1 MRSSAHDE
9 IDQMGYNGIRLSLAS
24 PEAILSWS
32 KGEVTR
38 ADTINYRTQRPEKD
52 GLFCERIFG
61 PVKDFECACGKYKKA
76 KYRGTICDR
85 CGVEVSAASVRRDR
99 MGHIDLAVPVAHIF
113 FYKIPPSKIGL
124 LLDLSINQL
133 ETILNYEAYVVL
145 EPGNSPHSKGEI
157 LNEEEFQAAREAKY
171 EGFKADMGGS
181 PVYELLKEIDLE
193 NLSSDL
199 RIRLEKE
206 TLPAR
211 RTKLLNKLKLV
222 EALRLSGNRPEWM
235 VLTKIPV
242 IPPDLR
248 PLVALEGGR
257 YATSDLNDLY
267 KRVITRNNRVKSL
280 ISGIKTP
287 EVIVRNEKRMLQDAV
302 DALLDNSRRSRPIKG
317 RGNRPLK
324 SLADALKG
332 KQGRFRRNLLGKRV
346 DYSGRSV
353 IVVDPSL
360 KLYQCG
366 IPKEM
371 ALELFKPMIARKLEE
386 RGVVD
391 SERNARRLVRARST
405 EVYEIL
411 EEVIRDHPVMLNRAP
426 TLHRISIQS
435 FLPVL
440 KEGRAI
446 AIHPMVCV
454 PYNAD
459 FDGDTMSVHVPLSP
473 EAIMESYL
481 LMLSVHNI
489 RKPADGRAVMTPTQ
503 DMVIGLHYLTKE
515 RASEG
520 KPKLLSS
527 IDEINHA
534 LFSGAITLHQP
545 IKYPYPSHKKEIYYM
560 DKSGKIKTEKIT
572 PENAKTDRSE
582 KRSTID
588 TTAGRVI
595 FNDLIPR
602 EMSGWWNLRVTK
614 KILSEIVDK
623 SLHQYGSD
631 KTVVLLDNLKK
642 FGFEYATRS
651 GLTIGIDNM
660 ISPRNKEKIWARGTK
675 EITDINRAHKSGL
688 ISETERYNKVIDT
701 WTKVGM
707 EIEEELIT
715 ELSSD
720 QNGFNPLFMMV
731 ESGARGSR
739 NQACQICGLRGL
751 MSKPQRKVTTVQI
764 IETPIKSSCK
774 DGLTVL
780 EYFIST
786 HGARKGLADTALK
799 TADAGYLTRRLVD
812 VAQNVTITH
821 DDCGTI
827 MGQEIGAL
835 KEGEKIVEPLSE
847 RITGR
852 VALVDI
858 IDPVTEEVLVKA
870 GHEISDDTAEK
881 IESAGIERVKVRS
894 ILTCEAPVGL
904 CAKCY
909 GRNLATGKMVEIGEA
924 VGIIAAQS
932 IGEPGTQLTLRTF
945 HGGGAALRI
954 AESTSKFAENAGEVS
969 FENLSGAE
977 RPDGLMVSLN
987 DKARLVIKSDSRK
1000 IGYNI
1005 PIGAVIYI
1013 KPKAKVDVGAILFE
1027 WDPYSIPIVSPAVGV
1042 IKFADIIPGV
1052 TLQENWIDERSGGK
1066 QLIIVEDRLRKHHP
1080 KVHLQ
1085 DKKGKNLK
1093 TFSIP
1098 AGAYLLVKDGD
1109 EITGGT
1115 LIARIPKEIGK
1126 SKDITGGL
1134 PRVEELLEA
1143 KFVKD
1148 PAIVS
1153 EIDGVSDIDE
1163 EKGIWKIAVTPDVG
1177 DVRAYK
1183 IPTTRYLKVHS
1194 GEHVR
1199 AGDPLCE
1206 GAIDPHDILKIKGPM
1221 ETQRFLVNEILEV
1234 YRIQDVKID
1243 DKHIEVIVRQML
1255 QKVKIEDPGNT
1266 PFVGGEIV
1274 DKRRVIDINQQAL
1287 VEGKKPATYRPILL
1301 GITRAALSSESF
1313 FSASSFQET
1322 AKVLADAAV
1331 EGKLDRLEGLKENV
1345 IVGRIIPAGTGIREY
1360 QKLALEVEPA
1370 EPAGAETEVKTEP
1383 AAKEK
1388 TKE

>member
-1 MRSSAHDE
+1 MRSNWQDYLDLSDLT
-9 IDQMGYNGIRLSLAS
+9 GLRLGLAS
-24 PEAILSWS
+24 PETILSWS
-32 KGEVTR
+32 YGEVTR

-85 CGVEVSAASVRRDR
+85 CGVEVAPASVRRER

-113 FYKIPPSKIGL
+113 YYKIPPSKIGL
-124 LLDLSINQL
+124 LLDLTINNL
-133 ETILNYEAYVVL
+133 EAILNYEAYIVV
-145 EPGNSPHSKGEI
+145 EQGNSPYPKGTV
-157 LNEEEFQAAREAKY
+157 LDDDGYKEAKSKNY
-171 EGFKADMGGS
+171 EGFKADTGAQ
-181 PVYELLKEIDLE
+181 PIYDLLKEIDLD
-193 NLSSDL
+193 NLSSEL
-199 RIRLEKE
+199 RILLERE
-206 TLPAR
+206 TLQAR
-211 RTKLLNKLKLV
+211 RIKLLNKLKLV
-222 EALRLSGNRPEWM
+222 EAFRLSGNRPEWM
-235 VLTKIPV
+235 ILTRIPV

-280 ISGIKTP
+280 ITGIKTP

-302 DALLDNSRRSRPIKG
+302 DALLDNSRRNRPIKG

-353 IVVDPSL
+353 IVVDPAL
-360 KLYQCG
+360 KLYECG

-371 ALELFKPMIARKLEE
+371 ALELFKPMIVRKLEE

-391 SERNARRLVRARST
+391 SERSARRLVRSRST

-411 EEVIRDHPVMLNRAP
+411 EEVIREHPVLLNRAP
-426 TLHRISIQS
+426 TLHRVSIQA

-446 AIHPMVCV
+446 AIHPLVCV

-489 RKPADGRAVMTPTQ
+489 RSPANGRALMTPTQ

-515 RASEG
+515 LPSPS
-520 KPKLLSS
+520 KPKVFAD
-527 IDEINHA
+527 IDEIKYA
-534 LFSGAITLHQP
+534 L
-545 IKYPYPSHKKEIYYM
+545 
-560 DKSGKIKTEKIT
+560 
-572 PENAKTDRSE
+572 ENK
-582 KRSTID
+582 
-588 TTAGRVI
+588 
-595 FNDLIPR
+595 
-602 EMSGWWNLRVTK
+602 NL
-614 KILSEIVDK
+614 
-623 SLHQYGSD
+623 SLHQWIEFDFKGKFIKTTPGRVLFNELLPEEMRFKNQTMTKKSLAGIVD
-631 KTVVLLDNLKK
+631 ECLNKFGTEKTVELLDNLKK
-642 FGFEYATRS
+642 VGFEYATQS
-651 GLTIGIDNM
+651 GLTIGIDDM
-660 ISPRNKEKIWARGTK
+660 KSPKNKEKLWSQGLK
-675 EITDINRAHKSGL
+675 EVMEINKAHKAGL

-701 WTKVGM
+701 WTRVSM
-707 EIEEELIT
+707 EIEEELIK
-715 ELSSD
+715 ELGKD
-720 QNGFNPLFMMV
+720 QNSFNPLYMMV

-739 NQACQICGLRGL
+739 NQASQICGMRGL
-751 MSKPQRKVTTVQI
+751 MSKPQRKVTAVQI

-774 DGLTVL
+774 EGLSVL

-812 VAQNVTITH
+812 VAQNVTITIE
-821 DDCGTI
+821 DCGTI
-827 MGQEIGAL
+827 MGQEITAL
-835 KEGEKIVEPLSE
+835 KEGEKVVESLSE
-847 RITGR
+847 RISGR

-858 IDPVTEEVLVKA
+858 VDPQTNEIIVKA
-870 GHEISDDTAEK
+870 GEEISDEKAIK
-881 IESAGIERVKVRS
+881 IEKSGIEKVKVRS

-909 GRNLATGKMVEIGEA
+909 GRNLATGRMVEIGEA

-945 HGGGAALRI
+945 HGGGVALRI
-954 AESTSKFAENAGEVS
+954 AESTSRTAEFPGEVS
-969 FENLSGAE
+969 FENLTAVE
-977 RPDGLMVSLN
+977 RPDGLLVNLN
-987 DKARLVIKSDSRK
+987 DKGLMVIKEKESKRK
-1000 IGYNI
+1000 ITYNI
-1005 PIGAVIYI
+1005 PVGALIYV
-1013 KPKAKVDVGAILFE
+1013 KPKTNVKVDDILFE
-1027 WDPYSIPIVSPAVGV
+1027 WDPYSIPIVSPVGGLV
-1042 IKFADIIPGV
+1042 KYSDIILGV
-1052 TLQENWIDERSGGK
+1052 TLQENWVDERSGGK
-1066 QLIIVEDRLRKHHP
+1066 QSIIIEDRLRKHHP
-1080 KVHLQ
+1080 KIVIY
-1085 DKKGKNLK
+1085 DKKGGRVLKN
-1093 TFSIP
+1093 FSIP

-1109 EITGGT
+1109 EIYPGT

-1134 PRVEELLEA
+1134 PRVEELFEA
-1143 KFVKD
+1143 KYVKD
-1148 PAIVS
+1148 PAVVS
-1153 EIDGVSDIDE
+1153 EIDGICDVE
-1163 EKGIWKIAVTPDVG
+1163 EQKGVWIVTITPEVG
-1177 DVRAYK
+1177 DKKTYE
-1183 IPTTRYLKVHS
+1183 IPTSKYLKVHS
-1194 GEHVR
+1194 GEMVR

-1206 GAIDPHDILKIKGPM
+1206 GALDPHDILRIKGPM

-1255 QKVKIEDPGNT
+1255 QKVRIEDPGST
-1266 PFVGGEIV
+1266 PFVSGEIV
-1274 DKRRVIDINQQAL
+1274 DKRRVIEVNQRVMSTAG
-1287 VEGKKPATYRPILL
+1287 EGERPRPATYRPVLL

-1331 EGKLDRLEGLKENV
+1331 EGKIDKLEGLKENV
-1345 IVGRIIPAGTGIREY
+1345 IVGRIIPAGTGVREF
-1360 QKLALEVEPA
+1360 QKIELAEESVA
-1370 EPAGAETEVKTEP
+1370 KTE
-1383 AAKEK
+1383 AG
-1388 TKE
+1388 

>member
-1 MRSSAHDE
+1 MKSNWFESLDLMDYSS
-9 IDQMGYNGIRLSLAS
+9 IKLSLAS
-24 PEAILSWS
+24 PETISSWS
-32 KGEVTR
+32 RGEVIR

-85 CGVEVSAASVRRDR
+85 CGVEVAPASVRRER

-133 ETILNYEAYVVL
+133 EAVLNYEAYLVL
-145 EPGNSPHSKGEI
+145 EPGESPHNMGEV
-157 LNEEEFQAAREAKY
+157 LLEEDFQVARERYKD
-171 EGFKADMGGS
+171 FRADMGGQ

-206 TLPAR
+206 TLQAR
-211 RTKLLNKLKLV
+211 RNKLLNKLKLV

-235 VLTKIPV
+235 VLTRLPV

-267 KRVITRNNRVKSL
+267 KRVITRNNRVRSL
-280 ISGIKTP
+280 ITGIKTP
-287 EVIVRNEKRMLQDAV
+287 EVIIRNEKRMLQDAV

-360 KLYQCG
+360 KLYECG

-391 SERNARRLVRARST
+391 SEWSARRLVRARST

-411 EEVIRDHPVMLNRAP
+411 EDVIKDHPVMLNRAP
-426 TLHRISIQS
+426 TLHRLSIQA

-446 AIHPMVCV
+446 AIHPLVCA
-454 PYNAD
+454 PFNAD

-473 EAIMESYL
+473 EAIMECYL
-481 LMLSVHNI
+481 LMLSVHNV
-489 RKPADGRAVMTPTQ
+489 RSPADGRAKMTPSQ
-503 DMVIGLHYLTKE
+503 DMIIGLHYLTKE
-515 RASEG
+515 RGEHKEKGDSG
-520 KPKLLSS
+520 IKCFSS
-527 IDEINHA
+527 LDEIN
-534 LFSGAITLHQP
+534 LGLGNDLVTLHQP
-545 IKYPYPSHKKEIYYM
+545 IKYSFNHKI
-560 DKSGKIKTEKIT
+560 IVTT
-572 PENAKTDRSE
+572 P
-582 KRSTID
+582 
-588 TTAGRVI
+588 GRVI
-595 FNDLIPR
+595 FNELLPV
-602 EMSGWWNLRVTK
+602 ELRFRNITVNK
-614 KILSEIVDK
+614 KMLAGIVDEC
-623 SLHQYGSD
+623 LTRIGTD
-631 KTVVLLDNLKK
+631 RTVNLLDNLKK
-642 FGFEYATRS
+642 MGFEIATKS
-651 GLTIGIDNM
+651 GLTIGINDM
-660 ISPRNKEKIWARGTK
+660 ISPRDKEKIWTTGLK
-675 EITDINRAHKSGL
+675 EIQEINKAHKAGL

-701 WTKVGM
+701 WTRVSQ
-707 EIEEELIT
+707 EIEEELIS
-715 ELSSD
+715 ELSRD
-720 QNGFNPLFMMV
+720 RHGFNPLYMMV
-731 ESGARGSR
+731 DSGARGSR

-751 MSKPQRKVTTVQI
+751 MSKPQRKVTAVQI

-774 DGLTVL
+774 DGLSVL

-812 VAQNVTITH
+812 VAQNVTITME
-821 DDCGTI
+821 DCGTI
-827 MGQEIGAL
+827 MGQEISAL

-847 RITGR
+847 RIAGR

-858 IDPVTEEVLVKA
+858 IDPITKEVIVKGSEEIRDEAAL
-870 GHEISDDTAEK
+870 K
-881 IESAGIERVKVRS
+881 IERSGIEKVKVRS

-909 GRNLATGKMVEIGEA
+909 GRNLATGRMVEIGES

-954 AESTSKFAENAGEVS
+954 AESTSKNAEYDGEVV
-969 FENLSGAE
+969 F
-977 RPDGLMVSLN
+977 DGLSTVERVDGLLISLT
-987 DKARLVIKSDSRK
+987 DKGKMVIKGDNRK
-1000 IGYNI
+1000 ISYNV
-1005 PIGAVIYI
+1005 PLGALIFVR
-1013 KPKAKVDVGAILFE
+1013 AKSKVEFDAKLFE
-1027 WDPYSIPIVSPAVGV
+1027 WDPYSIPIISPIGGEV
-1042 IKFADIIPGV
+1042 KFSDIIPGI
-1052 TLQENWIDERSGGK
+1052 TLQENWVDERSGGK
-1066 QLIIVEDRLRKHHP
+1066 QLVIVEDRLRKHHP
-1080 KVHLQ
+1080 KVNIHDRKLKK
-1085 DKKGKNLK
+1085 DKS
-1093 TFSIP
+1093 FSIP
-1098 AGAYLLVKDGD
+1098 AGAYLLVKEGD
-1109 EITGGT
+1109 EIAPGH
-1115 LIARIPKEIGK
+1115 LVARIPKDIGK

-1134 PRVEELLEA
+1134 PRVEELFEA
-1143 KFVKD
+1143 KFVKE

-1153 EIDGVSDIDE
+1153 EIDGQCTIEE
-1163 EKGIWKIAVTPDVG
+1163 EKGLWRVIVTPEVG
-1177 DVRAYK
+1177 EARTYK
-1183 IPTTRYLKVHS
+1183 ISTSRYLKVHS
-1194 GEHVR
+1194 GENVR
-1199 AGDPLCE
+1199 AGDSLCE
-1206 GAIDPHDILKIKGPM
+1206 GAIDPHDILRIKGPM

-1274 DKRRVIDINQQAL
+1274 DKRRVIEVNQLAL

-1331 EGKLDRLEGLKENV
+1331 EGKIDRLEGLKENV
-1345 IVGRIIPAGTGIREY
+1345 IVGRIIPAGTGVSAF
-1360 QKLALEVEPA
+1360 QKIILDMEK
-1370 EPAGAETEVKTEP
+1370 AETEPK
-1383 AAKEK
+1383 AG
-1388 TKE
+1388 

>member
-1 MRSSAHDE
+1 MKSNWFDSLDLMEYSS
-9 IDQMGYNGIRLSLAS
+9 IKLSLAS
-24 PEAILSWS
+24 PETILSWS
-32 KGEVTR
+32 RGEVIR

-85 CGVEVSAASVRRDR
+85 CGVEVASASVRRDR

-133 ETILNYEAYVVL
+133 EAILNYEAYLVL
-145 EPGNSPHSKGEI
+145 DPGESPHNKGE
-157 LNEEEFQAAREAKY
+157 LLLEEEYQVARERYK
-171 EGFKADMGGS
+171 GFRAEMGGQ
-181 PVYELLKEIDLE
+181 PIYELLKEIDLE

-206 TLPAR
+206 TLQAR
-211 RTKLLNKLKLV
+211 RAKLLNKLKLT

-235 VLTKIPV
+235 VLTRIPV

-267 KRVITRNNRVKSL
+267 KRVITRNNRVRSL
-280 ISGIKTP
+280 ITGIKTP
-287 EVIVRNEKRMLQDAV
+287 EVIIRNEKRMLQDAV

-353 IVVDPSL
+353 IVVDPYL

-391 SERNARRLVRARST
+391 SEWSARRLVRARST

-411 EEVIRDHPVMLNRAP
+411 EDVIKDHPVMLNRAP
-426 TLHRISIQS
+426 TLHRVSIQA

-446 AIHPMVCV
+446 AIHPLVCSS
-454 PYNAD
+454 YNAD

-473 EAIMESYL
+473 EAIMECYL
-481 LMLSVHNI
+481 LMLSVHNV
-489 RKPADGRAVMTPTQ
+489 RSPAHGRAMMTPTQ

-515 RASEG
+515 RVDHGSRSDSR
-520 KPKLLSS
+520 PRMFTDL
-527 IDEINHA
+527 DEINLA
-534 LFSGAITLHQP
+534 LANDFIRLHQP
-545 IKYPYPSHKKEIYYM
+545 IKYVFNHKVL
-560 DKSGKIKTEKIT
+560 TTT
-572 PENAKTDRSE
+572 P
-582 KRSTID
+582 
-588 TTAGRVI
+588 GRVI
-595 FNDLIPR
+595 FNELLPPELRFKNMTMNKKLLAGIVDESLTKFGTEKTVALLDDL
-602 EMSGWWNLRVTK
+602 K
-614 KILSEIVDK
+614 KI
-623 SLHQYGSD
+623 
-631 KTVVLLDNLKK
+631 
-642 FGFEYATRS
+642 GFEMATKS
-651 GLTIGIDNM
+651 GLTIGINDM
-660 ISPRNKEKIWARGTK
+660 ISPSSKEKIWNTGIR
-675 EITDINRAHKSGL
+675 EIMEINRAHKAGL

-701 WTKVGM
+701 WTRVSQ
-707 EIEEELIT
+707 EIEEQLIA
-715 ELSSD
+715 ELSQDRS
-720 QNGFNPLFMMV
+720 GFNPLFMMV
-731 ESGARGSR
+731 DSGARGSR

-751 MSKPQRKVTTVQI
+751 MSKPQRKVTAVQI

-812 VAQNVTITH
+812 VAQNVTITQ

-827 MGQEIGAL
+827 MGQEISAL

-847 RITGR
+847 RIAGR

-858 IDPVTEEVLVKA
+858 VDPITKDILVHGSEE
-870 GHEISDDTAEK
+870 IRDDIALK
-881 IESAGIERVKVRS
+881 IERAGVEKVKVRS

-909 GRNLATGKMVEIGEA
+909 GRNLATGRLVEIGEA
-924 VGIIAAQS
+924 VGIVAAQS

-954 AESTSKFAENAGEVS
+954 AESTSKNAEFDGEVF
-969 FENLSGAE
+969 FENLSLVE
-977 RPDGLMVSLN
+977 RADGLAVSLN
-987 DKARLVIKSDSRK
+987 DKGRIIIKGTVKDKEGKPKEHK
-1000 IGYNI
+1000 ISYNI
-1005 PIGAVIYI
+1005 PLGAVIFV
-1013 KPKAKVDVGAILFE
+1013 KSKTKVETETKLFE
-1027 WDPYSIPIVSPAVGV
+1027 WDPYSIPIISPIAGEV
-1042 IKFADIIPGV
+1042 KFSDIVPGI

-1080 KVHLQ
+1080 KVHVI
-1085 DKKGKNLK
+1085 DRKNKKEKS
-1093 TFSIP
+1093 FSIP

-1109 EITGGT
+1109 SITAGH
-1115 LIARIPKEIGK
+1115 LLARMPKEIGK

-1134 PRVEELLEA
+1134 PRVEELFEA
-1143 KFVKD
+1143 KFVKE

-1153 EIDGVSDIDE
+1153 EIDGQCSIEE
-1163 EKGIWKIAVTPDVG
+1163 EKGYWRVIVTPDVG
-1177 DVRAYK
+1177 ESRTYK
-1183 IPTTRYLKVHS
+1183 ISTSRYLKIHS
-1194 GEHVR
+1194 GENVR

-1206 GAIDPHDILKIKGPM
+1206 GAIDPHDILRIKGPM

-1274 DKRRVIDINQQAL
+1274 DKRRVIEVNQQAL

-1331 EGKLDRLEGLKENV
+1331 EGKVDRLEGLKENV
-1345 IVGRIIPAGTGIREY
+1345 IVGRIIPAGTGVTEF
-1360 QKLALEVEPA
+1360 QKLALAVEKEAA
-1370 EPAGAETEVKTEP
+1370 EPKAG
-1383 AAKEK
+1383 
-1388 TKE
+1388 

>member
-1 MRSSAHDE
+1 MKHNWQDS
-9 IDQMGYNGIRLSLAS
+9 IDTSDFTGIKLSLVS
-24 PEAILSWS
+24 PETIQSWS

-52 GLFCERIFG
+52 GLFCEKIFG

-85 CGVEVSAASVRRDR
+85 CGVEVLPSSVRRER

-124 LLDLSINQL
+124 LLDLTINNL
-133 ETILNYEAYVVL
+133 EAILNYEAYIVV
-145 EPGNSPHSKGEI
+145 EAGTSPYSKGEV
-157 LNEEEFQAAREAKY
+157 LEEDKYQASKEKKY
-171 EGFKADMGGS
+171 EDFRADTGGQ
-181 PVYELLKEIDLE
+181 PIYDLLKELDLE

-206 TLPAR
+206 TLEAR
-211 RTKLLNKLKLV
+211 RLKLLNKLKLV

-235 VLTKIPV
+235 MLTKIPV

-267 KRVITRNNRVKSL
+267 KRVITRNNRVKQL

-287 EVIVRNEKRMLQDAV
+287 DVIVRNEKRMLQDAV
-302 DALLDNSRRSRPIKG
+302 DALLDNSRRTRPIKG

-353 IVVDPSL
+353 IVVDPTL
-360 KLYQCG
+360 KLYECG

-371 ALELFKPMIARKLEE
+371 ALELFKPMIIRKLEE

-391 SERNARRLVRARST
+391 SDRSARRLVRSRSA

-411 EEVIRDHPVMLNRAP
+411 EEVIKEHPVLLNRAP
-426 TLHRISIQS
+426 TLHRVSIQA

-446 AIHPMVCV
+446 AIHPFVCV

-459 FDGDTMSVHVPLSP
+459 FDGDTMSVHIPLSP
-473 EAIMESYL
+473 EAIMESCL
-481 LMLSVHNI
+481 LLLSIHNI
-489 RKPADGRAVMTPTQ
+489 RSPANGRALMTPTQ
-503 DMVIGLHYLTKE
+503 DTVIGLHYLTKLK
-515 RASEG
+515 AKHG
-520 KPKLLSS
+520 NPKIFDN
-527 IDEINHA
+527 IDEIHFA
-534 LFSGAITLHQP
+534 LNNGYLTLHEP
-545 IKYPYPSHKKEIYYM
+545 IKYKFQ
-560 DKSGKIKTEKIT
+560 DKFL
-572 PENAKTDRSE
+572 
-582 KRSTID
+582 D
-588 TTAGRVI
+588 TTPGRVI
-595 FNDLIPR
+595 FNQILPK
-602 EMSGWWNLRVTK
+602 EMQFKNETLTK
-614 KILSEIVDK
+614 KKIASIVDECLNK
-623 SLHQYGSD
+623 FGTTQ
-631 KTVVLLDNLKK
+631 TVEVLDNLKK
-642 FGFEYATRS
+642 AGFEYATKS
-651 GLTIGIDNM
+651 GLTIGIDDM
-660 ISPRNKEKIWARGTK
+660 KSPVNKEKIWNEGLK
-675 EITDINRAHKSGL
+675 EVIEINRAHKAGL

-701 WTKVGM
+701 WTKVTM
-707 EIEEELIT
+707 EIEEELIK
-715 ELSSD
+715 ELEQD
-720 QNGFNPLFMMV
+720 KDRFNPLYMMV

-739 NQACQICGLRGL
+739 NQANQICGLRGL
-751 MSKPQRKVTTVQI
+751 MSKPQRKASAVQI

-774 DGLTVL
+774 EGLSVL

-812 VAQNVTITH
+812 VAQNVTITIE
-821 DDCGTI
+821 DCNTI
-827 MGQEIGAL
+827 MGQEISAL

-847 RITGR
+847 RIAGR
-852 VALVDI
+852 VALIDI
-858 IDPVTEEVLVKA
+858 IDPITNKLIIQA
-870 GHEISDDTAEK
+870 GNEITDEIANQIEK
-881 IESAGIERVKVRS
+881 SGIEKVKVRS

-909 GRNLATGKMVEIGEA
+909 GRNLATGRMVELGEA
-924 VGIIAAQS
+924 VGIMAAQS

-954 AESTSKFAENAGEVS
+954 AESTTRLADFPGEVI
-969 FENLSGAE
+969 FEKISSVE
-977 RPDGLMVSLN
+977 KPDGTLVTLN
-987 DKARLVIKSDSRK
+987 DKGRIIIKEKNRK
-1000 IGYNI
+1000 LTYNI
-1005 PIGAVIYI
+1005 PIGATIYVRE
-1013 KPKAKVDVGAILFE
+1013 KQHVQEGEILFE
-1027 WDPYSIPIVSPAVGV
+1027 WDPYSIPIVAQIGGKV
-1042 IKFADIIPGV
+1042 KYKDIIQGK
-1052 TLQENWIDERSGGK
+1052 TLQENWVDERSGGK
-1066 QLIIVEDRLRKHHP
+1066 QSVIVEDRLRKYHP
-1080 KVHLQ
+1080 KIIIC
-1085 DKKGKNLK
+1085 DSKTREEKKD
-1093 TFSIP
+1093 FSIP

-1109 EITGGT
+1109 EITKGT

-1134 PRVEELLEA
+1134 PRVEELFEA
-1143 KFVKD
+1143 KLVTD
-1148 PAIVS
+1148 AAVVS
-1153 EIDGVSDIDE
+1153 EIDGVVDIE
-1163 EKGIWKIAVTPDVG
+1163 EDKGSWIVKIIPEVG
-1177 DVRAYK
+1177 DKKIYK
-1183 IPTTRYLKVHS
+1183 IPTSRYLKIHS
-1194 GEHVR
+1194 GEQVK

-1206 GAIDPHDILKIKGPM
+1206 GPIDPHDILRIKGPM

-1255 QKVKIEDPGNT
+1255 QKVKIEDPGST
-1266 PFVGGEIV
+1266 PFVSGEIV
-1274 DKRRVIDINQQAL
+1274 DKRRVIEVNQKIMMLA
-1287 VEGKKPATYRPILL
+1287 EDEHAKPATYRPILL

-1313 FSASSFQET
+1313 FSAASFQET

-1331 EGKLDRLEGLKENV
+1331 EGKVDNLEGLKENV
-1345 IVGRIIPAGTGIREY
+1345 IVGRIIPAGTGFRKF
-1360 QKLALEVEPA
+1360 QKIELLPEKEA
-1370 EPAGAETEVKTEP
+1370 EAEAG
-1383 AAKEK
+1383 
-1388 TKE
+1388 

>member
-1 MRSSAHDE
+1 MRGSTQDRHE
-9 IDQMGYNGIRLSLAS
+9 IPDYTGIRLSLAS
-24 PEAILSWS
+24 PDTILSWS
-32 KGEVTR
+32 RGEVMR

-85 CGVEVSAASVRRDR
+85 CGVEVAPAAVRRER
-99 MGHIDLAVPVAHIF
+99 IGHIDLAVPVAHIF

-133 ETILNYEAYVVL
+133 ETILNYEQYIVL
-145 EPGNSPHSKGEI
+145 EQGTSPHRKGDI
-157 LNEEEFQAAREAKY
+157 IDEERIHEAREQHY
-171 EGFKADMGGS
+171 EGFRAEMGGEA
-181 PVYELLKEIDLE
+181 VYELLKEIDLE

-206 TLPAR
+206 TLEAR

-235 VLTKIPV
+235 VLTRIPV

-280 ISGIKTP
+280 LSGIKTP

-302 DALLDNSRRSRPIKG
+302 DALLDNSRRARPIKG

-324 SLADALKG
+324 SLADVLKG

-353 IVVDPSL
+353 IVVDPAL
-360 KLYQCG
+360 RLYECG
-366 IPKEM
+366 LPKEM

-391 SERNARRLVRARST
+391 SERSARRLVRARST

-411 EEVIRDHPVMLNRAP
+411 EDIIRNHPVLLNRAP
-426 TLHRISIQS
+426 TLHRISIQA

-446 AIHPMVCV
+446 AIHPMVCAA
-454 PYNAD
+454 YNAD

-473 EAIMESYL
+473 EATIESYL
-481 LMLSVHNI
+481 LMLSIHNI
-489 RKPADGRAVMTPTQ
+489 RSPASGRAIMTPSQ
-503 DMVIGLHYLTKE
+503 DVVIGLHYLTKE
-515 RASEG
+515 RKSGE
-520 KPKLLSS
+520 KPHRDAFDDLDD
-527 IDEINHA
+527 IYFA
-534 LFSGAITLHQP
+534 LDSGAISLHQP
-545 IKYPYPSHKKEIYYM
+545 IRFRYR
-560 DKSGKIKTEKIT
+560 
-572 PENAKTDRSE
+572 DRYVE
-582 KRSTID
+582 PW

-595 FNDLIPR
+595 FNHLLPE
-602 EMSGWWNLRVTK
+602 EMRFKNQAVNK
-614 KILSEIVDK
+614 KMLSAIVDECL
-623 SLHQYGSD
+623 STLGTDQ
-631 KTVVLLDNLKK
+631 TVSVLDNLKK
-642 FGFEYATRS
+642 VGFEYATRS
-651 GLTIGIDNM
+651 GLTIGIDDM
-660 ISPRNKEKIWARGTK
+660 ISPRNKEKIWSGGIK
-675 EITDINRAHKSGL
+675 DITEINRAHKNGL

-701 WTKVGM
+701 WTKVAM
-707 EIEEELIT
+707 DIEDEMMDEL
-715 ELSSD
+715 ERSR
-720 QNGFNPLFMMV
+720 NGFNPLFMMV

-739 NQACQICGLRGL
+739 NQASQICGLRGL
-751 MSKPQRKVTTVQI
+751 MSKPQRKVTAVQI

-774 DGLTVL
+774 EGLSVL

-812 VAQNVTITH
+812 VAQNVTITQL
-821 DDCGTI
+821 DCDTI
-827 MGQEIGAL
+827 LGQEISAL
-835 KEGEKIVEPLSE
+835 KEGEKIVEPLGE
-847 RITGR
+847 RIAGR
-852 VALVDI
+852 VALMDV
-858 IDPVTEEVLVKA
+858 IDPLSGEVLVK
-870 GHEISDDTAEK
+870 GGDEISDRAADM
-881 IESAGIERVKVRS
+881 IERSGIERVRVRS

-909 GRNLATGKMVEIGEA
+909 GRNLATGRMVELGEA
-924 VGIIAAQS
+924 VGIVAAQS

-954 AESTSKFAENAGEVS
+954 AESTEKVAEFGGEVT
-969 FENLSGAE
+969 LDVPKAAE
-977 RPDGLMVSLN
+977 RPDGVLVSLD
-987 DKARLVIKSDSRK
+987 DKGRMTIKGKDDKGKDRK
-1000 IGYNI
+1000 VTYNI
-1005 PIGAVIYI
+1005 PIGAFIYPRDKSRI
-1013 KPKAKVDVGAILFE
+1013 QKDATLFQ
-1027 WDPYSIPIVSPAVGV
+1027 WDPYSIPIVCPTAGV
-1042 IKFADIIPGV
+1042 AKFSEITPNI
-1052 TLQENWIDERSGGK
+1052 TLQENWVDERSGGK
-1066 QLIIVEDRLRKHHP
+1066 QLSIIEDRFHRYHP
-1080 KVHLQ
+1080 KVLVT
-1085 DKKGKNLK
+1085 DKKGKTLRS
-1093 TFSIP
+1093 FSIP
-1098 AGAYLLVKDGD
+1098 AGAYLLVKDG
-1109 EITGGT
+1109 EELTPGT
-1115 LIARIPKEIGK
+1115 LIARIPKDIGK

-1134 PRVEELLEA
+1134 PRVEELFEA
-1143 KFVKD
+1143 KFVED
-1148 PAIVS
+1148 AAIVT
-1153 EIDGVSDIDE
+1153 EIDGHCEIEE
-1163 EKGIWKIAVTPDVG
+1163 EKGLWKVTVKPEVG
-1177 DVRAYK
+1177 EPRAYE
-1183 IPTTRYLKVHS
+1183 IPTSRYLKVHA
-1194 GEHVR
+1194 GEPVR

-1206 GAIDPHDILKIKGPM
+1206 GPIDPHDILRIKGPM

-1243 DKHIEVIVRQML
+1243 DKHIELIVRQML

-1266 PFVGGEIV
+1266 QFVGGEIV
-1274 DKRRVIDINQQAL
+1274 DKRRVIEVNQQAL
-1287 VEGKKPATYRPILL
+1287 MEGKTAATYRPILL

-1331 EGKLDRLEGLKENV
+1331 EGKLDKLEGLKENV
-1345 IVGRIIPAGTGIREY
+1345 IVGRIIPAGTGIRDF
-1360 QKLALEVEPA
+1360 QKMVLEA
-1370 EPAGAETEVKTEP
+1370 EPPPSSEAEV
-1383 AAKEK
+1383 AS
-1388 TKE
+1388 